1 LDASESSGLPAV
13 PLQSRR
19 EATITALC
27 EHFSKDNLTIDEFER
42 RLDLAH
48 SVQTVPELNHLLQ
61 DLPVLATPAANA
73 AASSSTT
80 IAKVAAHAREQ
91 QHFIAIMGGVDKSG
105 GWQPAA
111 KTYCYNLMGG
121 CSLDFREA
129 LLPPGETELTVIA
142 VMGGAEIIV
151 PPGLRVDCDAIAIM
165 GGVDHPAQSG
175 PIDPNAPVLKINGFL
190 LMGGVEITVRNP
202 GETARAAKKRIR
214 EEKKLKRNERP

>member
-1 LDASESSGLPAV
+1 MDASESSGLPAV

-19 EATITALC
+19 EATIAALC

-48 SVQTVPELNHLLQ
+48 SVQTVPDLNNLLR
-61 DLPVLATPAANA
+61 DLPVLATPPATA
-73 AASSSTT
+73 AATS
-80 IAKVAAHAREQ
+80 AGAQPQVATHARDQ
-91 QHFIAIMGGVDKSG
+91 QHMIAIMGGVDKRG
-105 GWQPAA
+105 VWQPAA

-129 LLPPGETELTVIA
+129 LLPPGETELTIIA

-165 GGVDHPAQSG
+165 GGIDHPAEGG
-175 PIDPNAPVLKINGFL
+175 PIDPHAPVLKINGFL

-202 GETARAAKKRIR
+202 GESARDAKKRRR
-214 EEKKLKRNERP
+214 EEKRLKKRN